1 MSTNSSLDQYSAQ
14 SCPVLT
20 EATCAKHKDVEPGG
34 AAYIYIS
41 QSTYI
46 FRLLCFL
53 SVRCE
58 M

>member
-34 AAYIYIS
+34 AAYIS

-46 FRLLCFL
+46 FWLLCFL
-53 SVRCE
+53 SGRFE